1 MFSLSN
7 THTHTL
13 THTHTHTHSLTHTHS
28 HTLVHMLIHKSKQSH
43 TLFLPSH
50 SPTVS
55 STCTYHHCL
64 LHSHSQTHTFI
75 ISFSFS
81 QLTKPQL
88 TYTERKG
95 CKSACGG
102 CTTETPKWVCW
113 RWRQKVSVCA
123 GVHEWISAAH
133 TYTHMSVSVREKKE
147 RVCHISFG
155 TFG

>member
-1 MFSLSN
+1 MFQSIWFEKDPQVIKLGRKIEWILCKACSLSQ
-7 THTHTL
+7 
-13 THTHTHTHSLTHTHS
+13 THTHTHSLTHTHS

-64 LHSHSQTHTFI
+64 LHSHSQTHTLIF
-75 ISFSFS
+75 SFSFS

-95 CKSACGG
+95 CKSAC
-102 CTTETPKWVCW
+102 V
-113 RWRQKVSVCA
+113 KVGALLKHTSGCA
-123 GVHEWISAAH
+123 GDGN
-133 TYTHMSVSVREKKE
+133 RK
-147 RVCHISFG
+147 
-155 TFG
+155 